1 MGCLLEVKRVVI
13 FGHLPNTQWSWRAG
27 FYSHTHSYIHQ
38 GYFRAFKHLG
48 YETHW
53 INGRSR
59 GLENL
64 PVKDTLFFT
73 EGQAEGN
80 LPLSLQAGYVTHS
93 SKSTAYEAMGL
104 RRLQLFNYVADL
116 RSGTSFAFPQA
127 KVEKLDEVT
136 YLDASSLALYQPW
149 ATNLL
154 PQEIDTTKPSL
165 FDARRSEINYVG
177 TIGHDNIKSRIRN
190 IQGQARRLGVSFDV
204 LSGLSDEEAARL
216 TRKSLVGM
224 DVRGDWH
231 LERGYIP
238 CRIWK
243 TLSYGKHLTSNSP
256 LLKAVF
262 QDRIKIEENIDNFL
276 ESAIEAGA
284 NADEELLV
292 DNINWIKNN
301 HTFVNRAKRCLEAF
315 QNLCP

>member
-1 MGCLLEVKRVVI
+1 MEVKRVVV

-38 GYFRAFKHLG
+38 GYFRAFNELG
-48 YETHW
+48 YEAHW
-53 INGRSR
+53 LDGKSR
-59 GLENL
+59 QLEHL
-64 PVKDTLFFT
+64 PIKGTLFFT
-73 EGQAEGN
+73 EGQAEKN

-93 SKSTAYEAMGL
+93 SKSDAYDEMGL

-116 RSGTSFAFPQA
+116 KSGTSFAFPES
-127 KVEKLDEVT
+127 KVEKIDEVT
-136 YLDASSLALYQPW
+136 YFDASSRALYQPW

-154 PQEIDTTKPSL
+154 PKEIDTTKASL
-165 FDARRSEINYVG
+165 FDAKRSEINYVG

-190 IQGQARRLGVSFDV
+190 IQGQAKRLGVSLNV
-204 LSGLSDEEAARL
+204 ISGVDDDKAAEL

-224 DVRGDWH
+224 DIRGDWH

-238 CRIWK
+238 CRAWK

-256 LLKAVF
+256 LLQAVF
-262 QDRIKIEENIDNFL
+262 QDRINIEVNIENFL
-276 ESAIEAGA
+276 ESAIESGS
-284 NADEELLV
+284 NATQKLLV
-292 DNINWIKNN
+292 DNMNWIKKN

-315 QNLCP
+315 QNMYP